1 MEYLKELRN
10 QIDSIDK
17 EIVQLFEKRMEVVLN
32 VAMYKMENNLPILD
46 ISREDEVINKN
57 TIHLKNREFEN
68 YLKEFYINLMNL
80 SKNYQ
85 NQYINKNI

>member
-1 MEYLKELRN
+1 MEYLKELRG

-32 VAMYKMENNLPILD
+32 VAMYKMENNIPILD

-57 TIHLKNREFEN
+57 TIHLKNRELED

-85 NQYINKNI
+85 NYYMNKKK

>member
-17 EIVQLFEKRMEVVLN
+17 EIVQLFETRMEVVLN

-57 TIHLKNREFEN
+57 TIHLKNRELED

>member
-57 TIHLKNREFEN
+57 TIHLKNRELED

>member
-1 MEYLKELRN
+1 MEYLKELRG

-32 VAMYKMENNLPILD
+32 VAMYKMENNIPILD

-57 TIHLKNREFEN
+57 TIHLKNRELED

-85 NQYINKNI
+85 NYHINKKN

>member
-1 MEYLKELRN
+1 MEYLKELRG

-17 EIVQLFEKRMEVVLN
+17 EIIQLFEKRMEVVLN
-32 VAMYKMENNLPILD
+32 VAMYKMENNIPILD

-57 TIHLKNREFEN
+57 TIHLKNRELED

-85 NQYINKNI
+85 NYYMNKKK